1 MLQSLLAER
10 FRLVV
15 HWETRERAGY
25 ALVIAA
31 PDGHLGPNMR
41 RSSLDCDAYRAA
53 AKAARETGAPPPA
66 PPATPGGRGIVCGT
80 RGGSKTGEPGTEELL
95 MSTQPMSAIAD
106 QLARSSNRPV
116 IDRTGLSGAFDVEL
130 KYSPQISRPIAAP
143 LQVGA
148 QTMPDLPSGPTLV
161 EAVRDQLGLRLEPVR
176 ASVEALVIDSVQPP
190 TAN

>member
-1 MLQSLLAER
+1 
-10 FRLVV
+10 
-15 HWETRERAGY
+15 
-25 ALVIAA
+25 
-31 PDGHLGPNMR
+31 
-41 RSSLDCDAYRAA
+41 
-53 AKAARETGAPPPA
+53 
-66 PPATPGGRGIVCGT
+66 
-80 RGGSKTGEPGTEELL
+80 